1 MTKGKLVAAGIAAG
15 AVVALLAIPKTRK
28 MIMCSLGGL
37 TDSVKDMVAGS
48 AKLPAHSKTPGS

>member
-1 MTKGKLVAAGIAAG
+1 MTKGKLMAAGIAAG

-37 TDSVKDMVAGS
+37 TDSIKDIAS
-48 AKLPAHSKTPGS
+48 HKLAAYTKTPVS